1 MLSASGRIARLAV
14 QLHRPMS
21 AAAAAD
27 PRTGKAPRLPLLTRF
42 VPPRTCCRHIA
53 QSGAAWRLLS
63 GCGAQ
68 GGLLAGAGRD
78 LRPRRLQSAP
88 HRCPLSLPPTRT
100 TFLALTPR
108 PAVVGSAQ
116 VAGARVGG
124 VAGAVERDALLD
136 QDRQPDGA
144 HGRRVPQH
152 RHLSAPTLPLPLRLG
167 SRGLLPACAEVLLWA
182 DKSHPNL
189 IEIGICMVGVEWVSQ
204 FEVYAHFTMATD
216 SGVSDVRS
224 IAPRCSFLPTHSAHV
239 RGAERGRRLASC
251 CDIVSAGRGLPT

>member
-42 VPPRTCCRHIA
+42 VPQPPGRGARCRHIA

-88 HRCPLSLPPTRT
+88 YPL
-100 TFLALTPR
+100 
-108 PAVVGSAQ
+108 PAV
-116 VAGARVGG
+116 
-124 VAGAVERDALLD
+124 
-136 QDRQPDGA
+136 
-144 HGRRVPQH
+144 
-152 RHLSAPTLPLPLRLG
+152 
-167 SRGLLPACAEVLLWA
+167 
-182 DKSHPNL
+182 
-189 IEIGICMVGVEWVSQ
+189 
-204 FEVYAHFTMATD
+204 
-216 SGVSDVRS
+216 RS
-224 IAPRCSFLPTHSAHV
+224 PV
-239 RGAERGRRLASC
+239 
-251 CDIVSAGRGLPT
+251 